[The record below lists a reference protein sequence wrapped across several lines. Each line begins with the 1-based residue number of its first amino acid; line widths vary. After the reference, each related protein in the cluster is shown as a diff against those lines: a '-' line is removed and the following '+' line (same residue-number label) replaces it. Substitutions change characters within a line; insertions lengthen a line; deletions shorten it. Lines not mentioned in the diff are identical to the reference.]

1 MSGVNSSSLGNRE
14 EEKKMHVTADR
25 KGAVWEEN
33 SLQDK
38 ALEWMYGHLPG
49 RLFLKLLI
57 RPSVSK
63 LGGQFLDS
71 SLSKAFIRP
80 FINRNSID
88 MSEYEK
94 RSYVSYNDFFK
105 RRLAPGARKPEENP
119 EIFISPCD
127 SRLTVC
133 EIDREST
140 FFIKHTWYTVSG
152 LLRDF
157 KTADRYAGGY
167 IWIFRL
173 CVDDYHR
180 YIYIDNGKE
189 SLRRRIPG
197 VLHTVNPAAGDR
209 LPVYKE
215 NAREYS
221 LLKSENFGTVL
232 QMEVGALLVG
242 KIENCQEGKTVKRGQ
257 EKGNF
262 AFGGS
267 TVILMTQAGK
277 VRPDEDILENAGK
290 GIETKVRLGERI
302 GCKKV
307 IQE

>member
-1 MSGVNSSSLGNRE
+1 MYFV
-14 EEKKMHVTADR
+14 ADR
-25 KGAVWEEN
+25 KGRKWGED
-33 SLQDK
+33 SLQDRVLK
-38 ALEWMYGHLPG
+38 WMYEHLSG

-57 RPSVSK
+57 RPSVSR
-63 LGGQFLDS
+63 LGGWFLDTEFS
-71 SLSKAFIRP
+71 RVLIRP
-80 FINRNSID
+80 FIYRSAID
-88 MSEYEK
+88 MSEFENKEYA
-94 RSYVSYNDFFK
+94 SFNDFFK
-105 RRLAPGARKPEENP
+105 RRLAPGARKPGEEP

-133 EIDREST
+133 KIDRGST
-140 FFIKHTWYTVSG
+140 FSIKHTWYTVSS
-152 LLRDF
+152 LLKDF

-215 NAREYS
+215 NTREYS

-232 QMEVGALLVG
+232 QMEVGAMLVG
-242 KIENCQEGKTVKRGQ
+242 KIENRQEGKAVKRGQ

-267 TVILMTQAGK
+267 TVILMTQAGR
-277 VRPDEDILENAGK
+277 VRPDKDILENSGK

-302 GCKKV
+302 GLNSMSWK
-307 IQE
+307 